1 MVYPVIQTCF
11 NDLAW
16 YSSGESNPASALINA
31 EAWSKGWIDRPK
43 NMNLSMT
50 EFSQSFNWLE
60 VWFSTHFIKILEIIS
75 PLILAIILMK
85 IITFKEEE
93 KTKKLSYENI
103 KFKNFFVKLLF

>member
-93 KTKKLSYENI
+93 KL
-103 KFKNFFVKLLF
+103 KNFHTKILNLNNFL

>member
-1 MVYPVIQTCF
+1 ME
-11 NDLAW
+11 
-16 YSSGESNPASALINA
+16 ESNPASALINA

-103 KFKNFFVKLLF
+103 KFKQFLVKLLILNLVGLFFGF